1 MFETLTPGL
10 NRKSECVSPTY
21 KTRFKM
27 ADMRAK
33 IENQVLFLHHE
44 DLPEFKKGGSVV
56 RNSYFWALRSIAGR
70 ASRYRDW
77 EYEPEVW
84 LALAR
89 MLLSFSES
97 GYLGY
102 RETILEFP
110 LSQGEIPDLLRDVAT
125 WE

>member
-1 MFETLTPGL
+1 
-10 NRKSECVSPTY
+10 
-21 KTRFKM
+21 
-27 ADMRAK
+27 MRAR
-33 IENQVLFLHHE
+33 IENNLLFLHHE

-56 RNSYFWALRSIAGR
+56 RNSYFWALRSIAGH
-70 ASRYRDW
+70 SGRYRDW
-77 EYEPEVW
+77 EYESEVW

-89 MLLSFSES
+89 MLLSFTES

-110 LSQGEIPDLLRDVAT
+110 LSQGEIPDVLRVVAT